1 MQMKIS
7 FTIVLIIIAI
17 TFSQAQSRKATQL
30 KKDYLEVAHLKVVK
44 TKTLLSKWEGIDT
57 IHYYIEGKLQ
67 YMTEKSLRMFLQE
80 MQELTGLTFVESK
93 DKGKYQLLFFFGT
106 LTHYSIFTQNEI
118 PLHLVE
124 KSRTWYTFLTG
135 PNNRLVKTSFCINP
149 SQVKSQ
155 LEGRFYFQSL
165 FLKCIGIRGNI
176 EDELSI
182 FFNYYS
188 NKNGGLTMGDKRL
201 VKLHYNPKIKSGMLD
216 YLVEQTLNDSIDLE
230 MFANE
235 KL

>member
-1 MQMKIS
+1 MKIS
-7 FTIVLIIIAI
+7 TTIVLILLVA
-17 TFSQAQSRKATQL
+17 TFSQAQSRKAVQL
-30 KKDYLEVAHLKVVK
+30 RKDYLEVAHMKVVE
-44 TKTLLSKWEGIDT
+44 TKTPLSKWEGIDT
-57 IHYYIEGKLQ
+57 IRYHVEGKLQ
-67 YMTEKSLRMFLQE
+67 YMTEKSLKMFLQE
-80 MQELTGLTFVESK
+80 IQELTGLTFVESK
-93 DKGKYQLLFFFGT
+93 DKGKYQILFFFGT
-106 LTHYSIFTQNEI
+106 LAGYSTFTKNDI

-124 KSRTWYTFLTG
+124 KSRTWHSFLTG

-149 SQVKSQ
+149 SLVKSQ

-165 FLKCIGIRGNI
+165 FLKCIGIRGNT
-176 EDELSI
+176 DDDLSI

-188 NKNGGLTMGDKRL
+188 NKNSGLTMGDKRL